1 MGMETKE
8 QLISDMET
16 KKICISGLSRSEMDL
31 VEMKVREVAQAILKT
46 TGRARVLNI
55 WIEDSEEK
63 REEND
68 TEDRLE

>member
-1 MGMETKE
+1 MGMETEK
-8 QLISDMET
+8 QVMSDMET

-55 WIEDSEEK
+55 WIEDSKEK

-68 TEDRLE
+68 TEDRSE